1 MSLSLYF
8 DRLEV
13 VERFSDQLMH
23 LWGESELFNKNGE
36 RCGRVEVDMPAALV
50 EKDGIT
56 LLGSDTVTG
65 DRPRNR
71 EERRRESI
79 KNSAKEVRPR
89 RFRPLKT

>member
-36 RCGRVEVDMPAALV
+36 RCGRVEVDMPVALIGNN
-50 EKDGIT
+50 GIT
-56 LLGSDTVTG
+56 LLGNDTIAKS
-65 DRPRNR
+65 RPRNR
-71 EERRRESI
+71 EERRR
-79 KNSAKEVRPR
+79 KQYDY
-89 RFRPLKT
+89 